1 MNDWSGLGKTIIF
14 AGVLLLIIIGT
25 LILLKDKLPF
35 GMGRLPGDISIERE
49 NFRFYF
55 PLGTCIVI
63 SIILTLILS
72 LWRK

>member
-1 MNDWSGLGKTIIF
+1 
-14 AGVLLLIIIGT
+14 

-63 SIILTLILS
+63 SIVLSVILYFLK
-72 LWRK
+72 R

>member
-1 MNDWSGLGKTIIF
+1 MNDWSGLGKAIIF
-14 AGVLLLIIIGT
+14 AGVLLIIIGA

-35 GMGRLPGDISIERE
+35 GPGRLPGDISIERK

-55 PLGTCIVI
+55 PLGTCTVI

-72 LWRK
+72 LWKK